1 MKPLWTRVA
10 IAGVFVILAGC
21 ASTGDVSQLKLMPW
35 PPGPPKAKKTVR
47 LAYGGGVFNQKGDVK
62 RRHYVAPGTMCRTT
76 DEIGTVVCNKQ
87 TGVPPAMLQVFQ
99 ESGFFSEV
107 KTDNSP
113 ADLEVRV
120 KTVVRNRENI
130 GGIYVAAFSLLLLPG
145 KIMDHA
151 LVLRATF
158 KDADG
163 KVLGKAEGRA
173 TGGQW
178 LGLMSLFML
187 PFRDMTFEE
196 TESAAYKAILI
207 DAHEKG
213 II

>member
-1 MKPLWTRVA
+1 MRPLWTRVA
-10 IAGVFVILAGC
+10 IAGAFVILAGC
-21 ASTGDVSQLKLMPW
+21 ASTGDVSQLKLTPW
-35 PPGPPKAKKTVR
+35 PPGPAKAQKTVR
-47 LAYGGGVFNQKGDVK
+47 LTYGGGVFNQKGDIK

-87 TGVPPAMLQVFQ
+87 TGVPPAMLQAFQ

-107 KTDNSP
+107 KTDNSET
-113 ADLEVRV
+113 DLQVQV
-120 KTVVRNRENI
+120 KTVVRNRENS
-130 GGIYVAAFSLLLLPG
+130 GGAVLVGLSLFLLPG

-158 KDADG
+158 KDRDG

-196 TESAAYKAILI
+196 TETAAYKAILI

>member
-1 MKPLWTRVA
+1 MRPLWTRVA
-10 IAGVFVILAGC
+10 IAGAFVILAGC
-21 ASTGDVSQLKLMPW
+21 ASTGDVSQLKLKPW
-35 PPGPPKAKKTVR
+35 PPGPATAKKTVR
-47 LAYGGGVFNQKGDVK
+47 LTYGGGVFNQKGDVK

-178 LGLMSLFML
+178 MGLLSLLML
-187 PFRDMTFEE
+187 PFRDMTFDE
-196 TESAAYKAILI
+196 TESAAYRAILI

>member
-1 MKPLWTRVA
+1 
-10 IAGVFVILAGC
+10 
-21 ASTGDVSQLKLMPW
+21 
-35 PPGPPKAKKTVR
+35 
-47 LAYGGGVFNQKGDVK
+47 
-62 RRHYVAPGTMCRTT
+62 
-76 DEIGTVVCNKQ
+76 
-87 TGVPPAMLQVFQ
+87 
-99 ESGFFSEV
+99 
-107 KTDNSP
+107 
-113 ADLEVRV
+113 
-120 KTVVRNRENI
+120 
-130 GGIYVAAFSLLLLPG
+130 
-145 KIMDHA
+145 MDHA

-158 KDADG
+158 KDRDG

-196 TESAAYKAILI
+196 TETAAYKAILI

>member
-1 MKPLWTRVA
+1 MKTIWGRVA
-10 IAGVFVILAGC
+10 IACAFVILAGC
-21 ASTGDVSQLKLMPW
+21 ASTGDVSQLKLTPW
-35 PPGPPKAKKTVR
+35 PPGPAKAKKTVR
-47 LAYGGGVFNQKGDVK
+47 LTYGGGVFNQKGEVK
-62 RRHYVAPGTMCRTT
+62 RRHYVAAGTMCRTT

-120 KTVVRNRENI
+120 KTVVRNTENS
-130 GGIYVAAFSLLLLPG
+130 GGAVLVGLSLFLLPG
-145 KIMDHA
+145 KVTDHA

-163 KVLGKAEGRA
+163 KVLGKAEGKA

-187 PFRDMTFEE
+187 PFRDMPFEDTE
-196 TESAAYKAILI
+196 TAAYKAILI

>member
-1 MKPLWTRVA
+1 MRPLWTRVA
-10 IAGVFVILAGC
+10 IAGAFVILAGC
-21 ASTGDVSQLKLMPW
+21 ASTGDVSQLKLTPW
-35 PPGPPKAKKTVR
+35 PPGPPKARKTVR
-47 LAYGGGVFNQKGDVK
+47 LTYGGGVFNQKGDVK

-87 TGVPPAMLQVFQ
+87 VGVPPAMLQVFQ

-120 KTVVRNRENI
+120 RTVVRNTENS
-130 GGIYVAAFSLLLLPG
+130 GGAVLVGLSLFLLPG
-145 KIMDHA
+145 KVMDHA

-178 LGLMSLFML
+178 WGLMSIFML
-187 PFRDMTFEE
+187 PFRDMPFEDTE
-196 TESAAYKAILI
+196 TAAYKDILI
-207 DAHEKG
+207 EAHEKG

>member
-1 MKPLWTRVA
+1 VA
-10 IAGVFVILAGC
+10 IAGAFVILAGC
-21 ASTGDVSQLKLMPW
+21 ASTGDVSQLKLTPW
-35 PPGPPKAKKTVR
+35 PPGPTKAKKTVR
-47 LAYGGGVFNQKGDVK
+47 LTYGGGVFNQKGDIK

-87 TGVPPAMLQVFQ
+87 TGVPPAMLQAFQ

-107 KTDNSP
+107 KTDNSET
-113 ADLEVRV
+113 DLQVQV
-120 KTVVRNRENI
+120 KTVVRNRENS
-130 GGIYVAAFSLLLLPG
+130 GGAVLVGLSLFLLPG

-158 KDADG
+158 KDRDG

-196 TESAAYKAILI
+196 TETAAYKAILI

>member
-1 MKPLWTRVA
+1 MRPLWTRMA
-10 IAGVFVILAGC
+10 IAGAFVILAGC
-21 ASTGDVSQLKLMPW
+21 ASTGDVSQLKLTPW

-47 LAYGGGVFNQKGDVK
+47 LTYGGGVFNQKGDIK
-62 RRHYVAPGTMCRTT
+62 RRHYVAAGTMCQTT
-76 DEIGTVVCNKQ
+76 DEIGTVVCRKQ

-107 KTDNSP
+107 KIDNSP

-120 KTVVRNRENI
+120 RTVVRNRENI
-130 GGIYVAAFSLLLLPG
+130 GGIYVAAFSMLLLPG

-158 KDADG
+158 KDQDG

-178 LGLMSLFML
+178 MGLMSLFML

-196 TESAAYKAILI
+196 TETAAYKAILI

>member
-1 MKPLWTRVA
+1 MRPLWTRVA
-10 IAGVFVILAGC
+10 IAGAFVILAGC
-21 ASTGDVSQLKLMPW
+21 ASTGDVSQLKLTPW
-35 PPGPPKAKKTVR
+35 PPGPTKAKKTVR
-47 LAYGGGVFNQKGDVK
+47 LTYGGGVFNQKGDIK

-87 TGVPPAMLQVFQ
+87 TGVPPAMLQAFQ

-107 KTDNSP
+107 KTDNSET
-113 ADLEVRV
+113 DLQVQV
-120 KTVVRNRENI
+120 KTVVRNRENS
-130 GGIYVAAFSLLLLPG
+130 GGAVLVGLSLFLLPG

-158 KDADG
+158 KDRDG

-196 TESAAYKAILI
+196 TETAAYKAILI